1 MLKIAHRGASGNEVE
16 NSLAAF
22 EKAIAL
28 GADGIELDLW
38 QCKSGELI
46 VFHDQ
51 FLDRLTITAGL
62 VYEKTLEELKALK
75 LWFKGEE
82 TNHVIPTFQQV
93 IDLVKEKAAEKLK
106 NFKVYIELKGCD
118 LEQPVVDIIQKN
130 NFHNNV
136 VVISFRHDRVLKIKE
151 LDPQIKTGVLLYGV
165 PVNLVAVVEKAK
177 ADCLVI
183 SERFLTL
190 RDIST
195 VQKKGYPVFV
205 YTINDPK
212 KISKMKDKGVEGIIS
227 DYPDR
232 LMI

>member
-1 MLKIAHRGASGNEVE
+1 MVAMLKIAHRGASGHEVE

-22 EKAIAL
+22 EKAIMM
-28 GADGIELDLW
+28 GADGIELDIW

-62 VYEKTLEELKALK
+62 VYEKTLEELQQLR

-82 TNHVIPTFQQV
+82 TSHTIPTFQQV
-93 IDLVKEKAAEKLK
+93 IDLIKAKASE

-118 LEQPVVDIIQKN
+118 LEQPMVDSIQKN
-130 NFHNNV
+130 NFHNNA

-151 LDPQIKTGVLLYGV
+151 LDPKIKTGVTLYGV
-165 PVNLVAVVEKAK
+165 PVNLTAVVEKAQ

-183 SERFLTL
+183 SDRFLIF
-190 RDIST
+190 RDISS
-195 VQKKGYPVFV
+195 VQKKGHQVLV
-205 YTINDPK
+205 YTINDAK
-212 KISKMKDKGVEGIIS
+212 KVEKLKEKGVDGIMS
-227 DYPDR
+227 DFPDR
-232 LMI
+232 LIN